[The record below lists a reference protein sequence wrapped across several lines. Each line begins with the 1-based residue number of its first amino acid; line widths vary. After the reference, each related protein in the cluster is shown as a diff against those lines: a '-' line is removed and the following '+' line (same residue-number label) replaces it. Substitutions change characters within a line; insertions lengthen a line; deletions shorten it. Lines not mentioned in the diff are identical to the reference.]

1 MPAIRI
7 VVAVLLLTSTLRAQ
21 DMPLAQILIP
31 GENWT
36 KVDGVKH
43 GKTLLFATVNGVTY
57 QIGDDR
63 IALRITPQGEV
74 KPTTLRLPLIEA
86 AVLAVSPDRGT
97 LLVGDAGGKHV
108 WLYRIRED
116 GSLDAGEKYIEL
128 RVLPHIAKTLKE
140 KTPQE
145 PGSGVTAIDF
155 DKAGRIYVATA
166 FGVQVFDPTGRLCG
180 VLTSPVNEPIQAMS
194 LHKDIISI
202 DCGGYHYTRKLNA
215 TAALA
220 SDSKQ

>member
-43 GKTLLFATVNGVTY
+43 GKTLQFATVNGVTY

-74 KPTTLRLPLIEA
+74 KPTTLRLPLKEP
-86 AVLAVSPDRGT
+86 AVLTVSPDRGT
-97 LLVGDAGGKHV
+97 MLIGVAGGKHV

-128 RVLPHIAKTLKE
+128 RVLPYIAKTLKE
-140 KTPQE
+140 RTPQE

-180 VLTSPVNEPIQAMS
+180 VLTSPEDAPVSMMS
-194 LHKDIISI
+194 LVGDQLHI
-202 DCGGYHYTRKLNA
+202 DCGKSHYQRKLNT
-215 TAALA
+215 TAATKPA
-220 SDSKQ
+220 SK